1 MRKIMLVFCILCLCL
16 VGCNNIN
23 KNVTTTETAPQ
34 KMYFDNGM
42 QKFPSYDW
50 GAEDGKALAMISANT
65 GGSDIDKQKAILY
78 ALDRVWYYDNIS
90 LSEWAYRNYELY
102 NQPTKH
108 DYELV
113 NMIIFGEWAE

>member
-1 MRKIMLVFCILCLCL
+1 
-16 VGCNNIN
+16 
-23 KNVTTTETAPQ
+23 
-34 KMYFDNGM
+34 MYFDNGM

-50 GAEDGKALAMISANT
+50 GAEDEKALAMISANT
-65 GGSDIDKQKAILY
+65 GGSDINKQKAILY

>member
-50 GAEDGKALAMISANT
+50 GAEDENALAMISANT

-90 LSEWAYRNYELY
+90 LSDWADRNYELY